1 MPSEKLEK
9 SSNFVLKKL
18 NIMEQ
23 NNSQAELVRESE
35 DNSEHERSWRDVKLT
50 EWISVSV
57 LCYVNLINYMDRFTV
72 AGVLE
77 NIQTDLKVNNDKG
90 GLLQT
95 AFIVFYMA
103 FGPLFGYLGDRYSRR
118 WLMAFGVALWSLT
131 TLCGSFMTNYWWFL
145 LFRAMVGIGEASYST
160 IAPTILSDLFVG
172 NIRSK
177 MLALFY
183 FAIPV
188 GSGLGYIVGA
198 ETAKLFGSWH
208 WALRVTPGLGLL
220 AVFVIIVFLQE
231 PERGASEGS
240 GHMEASSWIQD
251 VNEIIKCKSFM
262 LSTAGFTC
270 VAFVA
275 GALAW
280 WGPKFIEK
288 GVALQG
294 NGDGDD
300 TIAFRFGIVAMI
312 SGLVGVPAG
321 SMLAQHLRPRIRRI
335 DAYICGIGLLA
346 SCPFIFLAI
355 FAAKFSTTLCFT
367 MVFFGELFLNLT
379 WSIVAD
385 ILLYVIMP
393 IRRSTAEGFQLL
405 LSHALGDAGS
415 PYLVGVL
422 SEAFLIMLNGDSDST
437 ATTTE
442 LTNSTVT
449 TISPSASE
457 AAVNEFKSLQ
467 YALFTTCFVEI
478 LGSLFFLLNA
488 LYIVEDKERVE
499 RAIHAEN
506 TQPHH
511 TELTDPLAADQNTQ
525 NL

>member
-9 SSNFVLKKL
+9 SSNFVLKTL

-35 DNSEHERSWRDVKLT
+35 ENGDEERSWGDVKWN
-50 EWISVSV
+50 EWISVGV

-77 NIQTDLKVNNDKG
+77 DVQKDLNVNNQKI

-118 WLMAFGVALWSLT
+118 WLMAFGVVLWSLT

-188 GSGLGYIVGA
+188 GSGLGYIIGS
-198 ETAKLFGSWH
+198 ETAKLLGSWH
-208 WALRVTPGLGLL
+208 WALRVTPGLGLI
-220 AVFVIIVFLQE
+220 AVFLIIVFLNE

-240 GHMEASSWIQD
+240 GHMEATSWIED
-251 VNEIIKCKSFM
+251 LKEIIKCKSFV

-275 GALAW
+275 GALSW
-280 WGPKFIEK
+280 WGPQFLEK

-294 NGDGDD
+294 YKNEVSS
-300 TIAFRFGIVAMI
+300 ISFRFGIVAMI
-312 SGLVGVPAG
+312 SGLVGVPLG
-321 SMLAQHLRPRIRRI
+321 SIIAQKLRHRIKRI
-335 DAYICGIGLLA
+335 DAYICGVGLLM
-346 SCPFIFLAI
+346 SCPFVFLAI
-355 FAAKFSTTLCFT
+355 YFAKYSIPVCFT
-367 MVFFGELFLNLT
+367 MIFFGELFLNLT

-405 LSHALGDAGS
+405 VSHTLGDAGS
-415 PYLVGVL
+415 PYLIGVL
-422 SEAFLIMLNGDSDST
+422 SEAFLIMLNGNTNESN
-437 ATTTE
+437 
-442 LTNSTVT
+442 TNSTSVVT
-449 TISPSASE
+449 STTVAAST
-457 AAVNEFKSLQ
+457 ADLNEFKALQ
-467 YALFTTCFVEI
+467 YALFITCFVEVI
-478 LGSLFFLLNA
+478 GGLFFLINA

-499 RAIHAEN
+499 RTIHGNSESLLIN
-506 TQPHH
+506 EDQP
-511 TELTDPLAADQNTQ
+511 PS
-525 NL
+525 